1 MSEGNASEL
10 RAIGYSAG
18 NLGKNLL
25 WSAADLTLLFILTD
39 ILGLPPGFAGTV
51 MMLALVGDMV
61 IDLSAGRLAAAAER
75 YGIGYGHML
84 WVFAPAC
91 ALSFAILYALAGA
104 GRGDPAGIVLALVA
118 FRIFYGLLDI
128 PHNAMMPHVATDSRA
143 RGRVSGYRYIFSSI
157 ATLLVTLW
165 LAPEVSAAS
174 LTGEAAD
181 LATFG
186 VVAAGL
192 SVLTLWIAAGC
203 FRAPARRSDS
213 PVGRV
218 RILPRFSADYVK
230 LLALGLLA
238 GGASAMFARSMIYYG
253 THYLADAGAAAR
265 ILSAL
270 VVGQLAGAVVWSAAS
285 QRFDSRHV
293 LALANAASALLVPG
307 FLLLPP
313 DLQPI
318 GGFLIGAALAGVF
331 ALPWAIL
338 SDVIDADDV
347 RFGRRYEPQAV
358 SLFVTVL
365 KGGAAIGIAAM
376 GWTLDAVGYD
386 GAGSRSPAIAAAVLG
401 LTVIPATLGGLAASA
416 IAWSLK
422 GSHASHARH
431 REQLARR
438 RAAAPP
444 TDKKHEGDI

>member
-1 MSEGNASEL
+1 MSKASASEL

-51 MMLALVGDMV
+51 MMLALIGDMV

-84 WVFAPAC
+84 WAFAPAC
-91 ALSFAILYALAGA
+91 ALSFAILYARAGA
-104 GRGDPAGIVLALVA
+104 GRADPAGIVLALVA

-174 LTGEAAD
+174 LTGKAAD

-192 SVLTLWIAAGC
+192 SVLTLWIAACC
-203 FRAPARRSDS
+203 FRAPVRTSDG
-213 PVGRV
+213 PAGRV

-265 ILSAL
+265 ILSVL
-270 VVGQLAGAVVWSAAS
+270 VVGQLAGAIMWSAAS

-313 DLQPI
+313 DLQPV

-338 SDVIDADDV
+338 SDVIDADDL

-401 LTVIPATLGGLAASA
+401 LTILPATLGGLAASA

-422 GSHASHARH
+422 GSHASHARN
-431 REQLARR
+431 REQLTQR
-438 RAAAPP
+438 RAAGSHA
-444 TDKKHEGDI
+444 DKSQEGDQ